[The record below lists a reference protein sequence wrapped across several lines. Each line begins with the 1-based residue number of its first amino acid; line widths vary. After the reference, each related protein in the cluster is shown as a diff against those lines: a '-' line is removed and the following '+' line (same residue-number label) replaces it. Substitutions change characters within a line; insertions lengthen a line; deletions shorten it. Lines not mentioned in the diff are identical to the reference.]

1 MQIHPVGNAGPARRR
16 AAPLTPAARLSCA
29 DGPRAQSH
37 PDSLLSSWRCGPR
50 APVPVSAGAAR
61 PGPSC
66 PHKWGARPRERGRS
80 ARKSGPGPG

>member
-50 APVPVSAGAAR
+50 APVPVSAGAAKELA
-61 PGPSC
+61 GT
-66 PHKWGARPRERGRS
+66 ARRRYAVRTGTHGR
-80 ARKSGPGPG
+80 RN